1 MSRFNKTLLN
11 KKLIIDQIS
20 DKFPSVLLIK
30 RGLTMFEKIEKTAEF
45 ISKRIDSE
53 GLSYPNLLITL
64 GSGLG
69 AFAENCEKLFVLP
82 YSDIPGFPCSTVHG
96 HAGRLILA
104 RDKVTDR
111 NFWVM
116 QGRVHY
122 YEGYSMNDV
131 VFPLRVLILLGIKK
145 FIVTNA
151 AGGVNR
157 NFEAGDLMVIRDH
170 INMMGSNPLIGKNI
184 EEFGTR
190 FPDMSSAYSR
200 KLGMLIQKAAI
211 ENGITMKEGVYMAL
225 SGPTF
230 ETPAEVRMV
239 SALGADAVG
248 MSTVPEVIA
257 AKHAGLEVAGV
268 SFISNKAAG
277 LSSGPLTHEE
287 VSENAALVEK
297 KFGALM
303 ERFISLVLEEKDG

>member
-1 MSRFNKTLLN
+1 
-11 KKLIIDQIS
+11 
-20 DKFPSVLLIK
+20 
-30 RGLTMFEKIEKTAEF
+30 MFEKIRRTAQFIKEKIQSGGFEQ
-45 ISKRIDSE
+45 
-53 GLSYPNLLITL
+53 PNLLITL

-69 AFAENCEKLFVLP
+69 YFAENTEKLLVLP
-82 YSDIPGFPCSTVHG
+82 YSDIPGFPSSTVQG

-104 RDKVTDR
+104 RDKKTGK
-111 NFWVM
+111 NFWIM

-131 VFPLRVLILLGIKK
+131 VFPLRVLIVLGIKK

-157 NFEAGDLMVIRDH
+157 NFEAGDLMIIRDH
-170 INMMGSNPLIGKNI
+170 INMMGSNPLIGRNI

-190 FPDMSSAYSR
+190 FPDMTFAYSR
-200 KLGMLIQKAAI
+200 KLGILMQKSAI
-211 ENGITMKEGVYMAL
+211 ENGITMKEGVYLAL

-277 LSSGPLTHEE
+277 LSNGPLTHEE

-297 KFGALM
+297 RFGALM

>member
-1 MSRFNKTLLN
+1 
-11 KKLIIDQIS
+11 
-20 DKFPSVLLIK
+20 
-30 RGLTMFEKIEKTAEF
+30 MFEKIKKTAEF
-45 ISKRIDSE
+45 IKEKVRSGGFE
-53 GLSYPNLLITL
+53 QPNLLITL

-69 AFAENCEKLFVLP
+69 SFAENAEKLLVLP
-82 YSDIPGFPCSTVHG
+82 YSDIPAFPSSTVHG

-104 RDKVTDR
+104 RDQRTGKT
-111 NFWVM
+111 FWIM

-131 VFPLRVLILLGIKK
+131 VFPLRVLIVLGIKK

-157 NFEAGDLMVIRDH
+157 NFEPGDLMIIRDH
-170 INMMGSNPLIGKNI
+170 INGMGNNPLIGRNI

-190 FPDMSSAYSR
+190 FPDMTTAYSR
-200 KLGMLIQKAAI
+200 KLGILMHKSAI

-297 KFGALM
+297 RFGALM

>member
-1 MSRFNKTLLN
+1 
-11 KKLIIDQIS
+11 
-20 DKFPSVLLIK
+20 
-30 RGLTMFEKIEKTAEF
+30 MFEKIRKTAEF
-45 ISKRIDSE
+45 IKEKVKSE
-53 GLSYPNLLITL
+53 GFELPGVLITL

-69 AFAENCEKLFVLP
+69 SFAENSEKIVTLP
-82 YSDIPGFPCSTVHG
+82 YSDIPDFPNSTVSG

-104 RDKVTDR
+104 RDKRTGKT
-111 NFWVM
+111 FWIM

-122 YEGYSMNDV
+122 YEGYSMNEV

-157 NFEAGDLMVIRDH
+157 NFEAGDLMIIRDH
-170 INMMGSNPLIGKNI
+170 INGMGSNPLIGRNI

-200 KLGMLIQKAAI
+200 KLGMLLQKVGI
-211 ENGITMKEGVYMAL
+211 EEGITMKEGVYMAL

-239 SALGADAVG
+239 NALGADAVG

-257 AKHAGLEVAGV
+257 AKHAGIEVAGV

-297 KFGALM
+297 RFGALM

>member
-1 MSRFNKTLLN
+1 
-11 KKLIIDQIS
+11 
-20 DKFPSVLLIK
+20 
-30 RGLTMFEKIEKTAEF
+30 MFEKIRRTAEF
-45 ISKRIDSE
+45 IKEKVISGGFE
-53 GLSYPNLLITL
+53 QPNLLITL

-69 AFAENCEKLFVLP
+69 YFAENTEKLLVLP
-82 YSDIPGFPCSTVHG
+82 YSDIPGFPSSTVQG

-104 RDKVTDR
+104 RDKKTGK
-111 NFWVM
+111 NFWIM

-131 VFPLRVLILLGIKK
+131 VFPLRVLIVLGIKK

-157 NFEAGDLMVIRDH
+157 NFEAGDLMIIRDH
-170 INMMGSNPLIGKNI
+170 INGMGNNPLIGRNI

-190 FPDMSSAYSR
+190 FPDMTFAYSR
-200 KLGMLIQKAAI
+200 KLGILMQKSAI
-211 ENGITMKEGVYMAL
+211 ENGITMKEGIYMAL

-297 KFGALM
+297 RFGALM
-303 ERFISLVLEEKDG
+303 ERFISLVLE

>member
-1 MSRFNKTLLN
+1 
-11 KKLIIDQIS
+11 
-20 DKFPSVLLIK
+20 
-30 RGLTMFEKIEKTAEF
+30 MFEKIRKTAEF
-45 ISKRIDSE
+45 IKEKVISGGFE
-53 GLSYPNLLITL
+53 QPNLLITL

-69 AFAENCEKLFVLP
+69 YFAENTEKLLVLP
-82 YSDIPGFPCSTVHG
+82 YSDIPGFPSSTVQG

-104 RDKVTDR
+104 RDKKTGK
-111 NFWVM
+111 NFWIM

-131 VFPLRVLILLGIKK
+131 VFPLRVLIVLGIKK

-157 NFEAGDLMVIRDH
+157 NFEAGDLMIIRDH
-170 INMMGSNPLIGKNI
+170 INMMGSNPLIGRNI

-190 FPDMSSAYSR
+190 FPDMTFAYSR
-200 KLGMLIQKAAI
+200 KLGILMQKSAI
-211 ENGITMKEGVYMAL
+211 ENGITMKEGVYLAL

-230 ETPAEVRMV
+230 ETSAEVRMV

-297 KFGALM
+297 RFGALM